1 MMKLSILSLVAGIAC
16 IGGAQTLAQ
25 PAQFTDLGEHL
36 GPELFSVPVQLQ
48 DSNDIQWFRIV
59 LPAVSADGGYVDIR
73 SEYPHAPLR
82 YAAPYGWLGRPDML
96 VFSSQGGYLNRSD
109 PGAGLLNQ
117 IVVSW
122 GDTDPRTPLCV
133 YYDDEF
139 DPHYECGHPF
149 DGFSGDLEGGEY
161 WLAVGQFVLYPL
173 PLTVPWSAHSDR
185 PAGAN
190 PERLTTLIFTIQP
203 AGVPYCDPD
212 MNWDGNADAGDIDYL
227 INVIAGGENPTGRNP
242 DFNRDGNS
250 DMGDVD
256 ALINVIAGSG
266 CP

>member
-1 MMKLSILSLVAGIAC
+1 MIKIATLSMIVGVICAECGLAI
-16 IGGAQTLAQ
+16 AQ
-25 PAQFTDLGEHL
+25 PSDFTDLGEHL
-36 GPELFSVPVQLQ
+36 GPEVVTVPVQLRAA
-48 DSNDIQWFRIV
+48 NDVQWFRIV

-82 YAAPYGWLGRPDML
+82 YAPEREWMGRPDL
-96 VFSSQGGYLNRSD
+96 VVFSDEGTYLGRSD
-109 PGAGLLNQ
+109 PGVGLLNQ

-139 DPHYECGHPF
+139 DPHYECGHVF
-149 DGFSGDLEGGEY
+149 DGFTGELNGWEY
-161 WLAVGQFVLYPL
+161 WLAVGQFPVLD
-173 PLTVPWSAHSDR
+173 TGAPWSAFSTLQPDSN
-185 PAGAN
+185 PA
-190 PERLTTLIFTIQP
+190 RLTTLIFTIQP

-212 MNWDGNADAGDIDYL
+212 MNWDGNADASDLDYL

-242 DFNRDGNS
+242 DFNRDGNV

-256 ALINVIAGSG
+256 ALINVIAGG
-266 CP
+266 TCP